1 MTAPSLHT
9 DGAARAQRR
18 AEQTSSST
26 AAPSPT
32 GADDDAPSTRKE
44 AARKFEKVLVRQFTK
59 VMTEDMFTNSLAG
72 KGGGNWMESQRDRQ
86 REHMT
91 DMITEQ
97 LVESNSLGFKE
108 KLMEKWKTT
117 GEDTES
123 NGGSP
128 DVPAPSDLPAAPAEP
143 PSRLTSPP
151 ATTSNESQIDHA
163 A

>member
-1 MTAPSLHT
+1 MTEASLHS
-9 DGAARAQRR
+9 DGLARPQRR
-18 AEQTSSST
+18 AERTSPSTADSST
-26 AAPSPT
+26 TAT
-32 GADDDAPSTRKE
+32 DDNAPSTPRE

-108 KLMEKWKTT
+108 KLMQKWKTT
-117 GEDTES
+117 GEDAES
-123 NGGSP
+123 NSGSP
-128 DVPAPSDLPAAPAEP
+128 DVPEPSDLPAHPAEP
-143 PSRLTSPP
+143 PSRLTNPP
-151 ATTSNESQIDHA
+151 ATTTNESQIDHA